1 MREGR
6 TTRWKVPLYPF
17 IMEINDALPLTNVL
31 KKCLLKGE
39 PTQSGSSRWAALGL
53 ILSMTACTS
62 STAPDRLPGQ
72 PVVVGL
78 STSQHSGTF
87 DAAGQAFTKELGT
100 HSIRVGYLHGDHD
113 FSVNWAAQNGIGVL
127 FFLGYGK
134 GCDATTASGRQCYA
148 NRSAGLAQKYG
159 NKVQYYEVWNEWNG
173 GIGLK
178 DKCAYGSP
186 PCNDGAMYADLLCRT
201 YKAIKAVQPSAIVV
215 GGATAGVD
223 TPFISKM
230 LDAGAGNCMDMV
242 SVHPYVYTPTK
253 FSVPYNSPASV
264 GVDKFIEAITA
275 VDNLIRQKIGRTIPI
290 VVSEDGRSDGN
301 SSSNE
306 QLTADYITEL
316 FMRAPTVPF
325 LEGIWW
331 YQLEDVPAPLDAP
344 GYGLLRS
351 NNTKKPSFAAYQA
364 AANK

>member
-1 MREGR
+1 M
-6 TTRWKVPLYPF
+6 
-17 IMEINDALPLTNVL
+17 
-31 KKCLLKGE
+31 KGE
-39 PTQSGSSRWAALGL
+39 STQSGSSRWAALGL

-62 STAPDRLPGQ
+62 STPPDIRLPGQ
-72 PVVVGL
+72 PIVVGL
-78 STSQHSGTF
+78 SPSSHSGTF
-87 DAAGQAFTKELGT
+87 DAAGQAFAKELGV
-100 HSIRVGYLHGDHD
+100 HSLRVGYLHGNHD
-113 FSVNWAAQNGIGVL
+113 FAVNWAAQNGIGVL

-178 DKCAYGSP
+178 DKCGYGSP
-186 PCNDGAMYADLLCRT
+186 PCNDGAMYTDLLCRT

-242 SVHPYVYTPTK
+242 SVHPYVYSKTK
-253 FSVPYNSPASV
+253 FSVPYDSPASV
-264 GVDKFIEAITA
+264 GVNKFVEAITA
-275 VDNLIRQKIGRTIPI
+275 VENLVQQKTGRTIPI
-290 VVSEDGRSDGN
+290 VVSEDGRSDHGKSAN
-301 SSSNE
+301 M

-316 FMRAPTVPF
+316 FRRGKSIPF

-331 YQLEDVPAPLDAP
+331 YQIEDVVQP
-344 GYGLLRS
+344 GPWNPVGHGLLRS
-351 NNTKKPSFAAYQA
+351 NNTKKPSFAAFQE